1 MNNSIIKNIDNSSPS
16 WQFWIDR
23 GGTFT
28 DVIGKSPDGKIIV
41 HKLLSENPEQYPDAP
56 IQGIRNILGIS
67 KDQPIPTNVIEV
79 VKMGTTVATNAL
91 LERKGDRVI
100 LAITQGFKDALR
112 IGYQNR
118 PEIFALQIVLP
129 EMLYEEV
136 VEIAE
141 RYTATGEEL
150 QPVNQQ
156 QARQDL
162 QAAFDRG
169 IRSCAIVFMHSYN
182 YPQHELEVAAIAQEI
197 GFTQISVS
205 HQVSPLIKFVSRGDT
220 TVVDA
225 YLSPILRRYVNQVRG
240 YLFGAALGEEV
251 GAQAV
256 EARVGERRKGM
267 STKRG
272 LRPSVAKGLSPARE
286 DRGDEEDEGRY
297 LTQLMFMQSNGGLVD
312 ANIFRGKDSI
322 LSGPAG
328 GIVGAVKTCEM
339 AGIKKIISFDMGGTS
354 TDVSHYA
361 GEYERRF
368 ETEVAGVRLRSPMMS
383 IHTVAAGGSSILHFD
398 GSRYLVGP
406 DSAGANPGAACYGR
420 GGALTITDCNV
431 MVGKLQPEFFP
442 KVFGKNAD
450 QPLDKQIV
458 IEKFHQLAAE
468 INHSK
473 SSEQIAAG
481 FLAIAV
487 NNMANAIKKISLQ
500 RGYDVAEYTLCC
512 FGGAGGQHAC
522 LIADALGMKQIF
534 IHPYAGVL
542 SAYGIGL
549 AEVIVI
555 KEKSVEKLLDNDSF
569 LAIKSLFSELVI
581 LAQKELDK
589 QSHSNQLEP
598 KIIYKVHLKY
608 QGTDFSLIV
617 DFNDIATMKQQ
628 FEDLHRQR
636 YGFIVEKDLIIETVS
651 VELICPTYQ
660 PMEIEQSQ
668 NPTKNTESQPITKV
682 KIYTADTWQDAEV
695 YQREELPI
703 GSIINSPAIIV
714 ESTGTNIIELGWQ
727 ATISEQN
734 NLILQRVSD

>member
-1 MNNSIIKNIDNSSPS
+1 
-16 WQFWIDR
+16 
-23 GGTFT
+23 
-28 DVIGKSPDGKIIV
+28 
-41 HKLLSENPEQYPDAP
+41 
-56 IQGIRNILGIS
+56 
-67 KDQPIPTNVIEV
+67 
-79 VKMGTTVATNAL
+79 
-91 LERKGDRVI
+91 
-100 LAITQGFKDALR
+100 
-112 IGYQNR
+112 
-118 PEIFALQIVLP
+118 
-129 EMLYEEV
+129 
-136 VEIAE
+136 
-141 RYTATGEEL
+141 
-150 QPVNQQ
+150 
-156 QARQDL
+156 
-162 QAAFDRG
+162 
-169 IRSCAIVFMHSYN
+169 
-182 YPQHELEVAAIAQEI
+182 
-197 GFTQISVS
+197 
-205 HQVSPLIKFVSRGDT
+205 
-220 TVVDA
+220 
-225 YLSPILRRYVNQVRG
+225 
-240 YLFGAALGEEV
+240 
-251 GAQAV
+251 
-256 EARVGERRKGM
+256 
-267 STKRG
+267 
-272 LRPSVAKGLSPARE
+272 
-286 DRGDEEDEGRY
+286 
-297 LTQLMFMQSNGGLVD
+297 MQSNGGLVD

-420 GGALTITDCNV
+420 GGDLTITDCNV

-450 QPLDKQIV
+450 RPLDKQIV
-458 IEKFHQLAAE
+458 IEKFHQLASQ

-473 SSEQIAAG
+473 SPEQIASG

-522 LIADALGMKQIF
+522 LIADALGMKQIL

-555 KEKSVEKLLDNDSF
+555 KEKSVEKLLNNDSF
-569 LAIKSLFSELVI
+569 LTIKSLFAELVI

-589 QSHSNQLEP
+589 QSHSDRLEP

-617 DFNDIATMKQQ
+617 DFNDIATMKRQ

-660 PMEIEQSQ
+660 PMEIERSRRGRLRRASGEPLPLRVELRKRGAQTS
-668 NPTKNTESQPITKV
+668 TINTEAKPITKV
-682 KIYTADTWQDAEV
+682 KIYTADSWQDAEV

-714 ESTGTNIIELGWQ
+714 EPTGTNIIELGWQ
-727 ATISEQN
+727 ATISGQN
-734 NLILQRVSD
+734 NLVLQRVD

>member
-1 MNNSIIKNIDNSSPS
+1 MNNSILDNSSPG

-28 DVIGKSPDGKIIV
+28 DVIGKSPEGKIIV

-67 KDQPIPTNVIEV
+67 KDEPIPTSNIEV

-91 LERKGDRVI
+91 LERKGDRVV

-118 PEIFALQIVLP
+118 PDIFALQIVLP

-136 VEIAE
+136 VEIEE

-150 QPVNQQ
+150 LPVNQQ

-169 IRSCAIVFMHSYN
+169 IRSCAIVFMHSYS
-182 YPQHELEVAAIAQEI
+182 YPQHELTVAAIAKEI

-205 HQVSPLIKFVSRGDT
+205 HQVSPLIKLVSRGDT

-240 YLFGAALGEEV
+240 YLFGDNVA
-251 GAQAV
+251 
-256 EARVGERRKGM
+256 ERRGDWE
-267 STKRG
+267 TGRLG
-272 LRPSVAKGLSPARE
+272 DGETGRWGYRE
-286 DRGDEEDEGRY
+286 DRGDEEGY
-297 LTQLMFMQSNGGLVD
+297 VTQLMFMQSNGGLVD

-458 IEKFHQLAAE
+458 IEKFHQLASQ

-473 SSEQIAAG
+473 SPEEIASG

-569 LAIKSLFSELVI
+569 LTIKSLFSELVI
-581 LAQKELDK
+581 LAQQELKK
-589 QSHSNQLEP
+589 QSHSERLEP

-617 DFNDIATMKQQ
+617 DFDDIETMKRQ

-651 VELICPTYQ
+651 VELICPTYE
-660 PMEIEQSQ
+660 PMQMQQYQTQAINSEV
-668 NPTKNTESQPITKV
+668 KPITKV
-682 KIYTADTWQDAEV
+682 KMYTADSWQDAEV
-695 YQREELPI
+695 YQREEVPI
-703 GSIINSPAIIV
+703 GSIIGSPAIIV
-714 ESTGTNIIELGWQ
+714 EPIGTNIIELGWQ

-734 NLILQRVSD
+734 NLILQRVD

>member
-1 MNNSIIKNIDNSSPS
+1 MNNSYNNSNTNNSSPG

-28 DVIGKSPDGKIIV
+28 DVIGKSPEGKIIL

-56 IQGIRNILGIS
+56 IQGIRNILGITQ
-67 KDQPIPTNVIEV
+67 DEPIPTNKIEV

-91 LERKGDRVI
+91 LERKGDRVV

-118 PEIFALQIVLP
+118 PDIFALQIVLP

-136 VEIAE
+136 VEISE

-150 QPVNQQ
+150 QPVNYE
-156 QARQDL
+156 QARKNL

-169 IRSCAIVFMHSYN
+169 IRSCAILLMHSYS
-182 YPQHELEVAAIAQEI
+182 YPNHELEVAAIAQSI

-205 HQVSPLIKFVSRGDT
+205 HQVSPLIKFISRGDT

-225 YLSPILRRYVNQVRG
+225 YLSPILRRYVNQFKG
-240 YLFGAALGEEV
+240 YLFGEQENY
-251 GAQAV
+251 
-256 EARVGERRKGM
+256 
-267 STKRG
+267 S
-272 LRPSVAKGLSPARE
+272 
-286 DRGDEEDEGRY
+286 
-297 LTQLMFMQSNGGLVD
+297 TQLMFMQSNGGLVAAD
-312 ANIFRGKDSI
+312 LFQGKDSI

-339 AGIKKIISFDMGGTS
+339 AGIEKIIGFDMGGTS

-361 GEYERRF
+361 GEYERSF

-398 GSRYLVGP
+398 GSRYVVGP
-406 DSAGANPGAACYGR
+406 DSAGANPGPACYGR
-420 GGALTITDCNV
+420 GGELTITDCNV

-442 KVFGKNAD
+442 QVFGANAD
-450 QPLDKQIV
+450 QPLDKEIV
-458 IEKFHQLAAE
+458 IKKFQELVKE
-468 INHSK
+468 IDYSK
-473 SSEQIAAG
+473 TPESIAAG

-549 AEVIVI
+549 AELRVI
-555 KEKSVEKLLDNDSF
+555 KEKSVEKLLNNDSF
-569 LAIKSLFSELVI
+569 LMIKSLFSELVE
-581 LAQKELDK
+581 LANQELTQ
-589 QSHSNQLEP
+589 QSDRLEP

-617 DFNDIATMKQQ
+617 DFNNIATMKQK
-628 FEDLHRQR
+628 FEDLHQQS
-636 YGFIVEKDLIIETVS
+636 YGFIVEKELIIETIS

-660 PMEIEQSQ
+660 PIENQ
-668 NPTKNTESQPITKV
+668 ESQALIPNAEAKAIAQV
-682 KIYTADTWQDAEV
+682 KIYTADAWQDAKV
-695 YQREELPI
+695 YQREELPR
-703 GSIINSPAIIV
+703 GTIIDSPAIIV
-714 ESTGTNIIELGWQ
+714 EAIGTNIIELGWQ
-727 ATISEQN
+727 AKISEQN
-734 NLILQRVSD
+734 NLILQRVDG

>member
-1 MNNSIIKNIDNSSPS
+1 MNYLNNDKSTPS

-28 DVIGKSPDGKIIV
+28 DVIGLSPEGEIMV

-56 IQGIRNILGIS
+56 IQGIRDILGIS
-67 KDQPIPTNVIEV
+67 QDQPIATDKIEV

-91 LERKGDRVI
+91 LERKGDRVV

-118 PEIFALQIVLP
+118 PDIFALQITLP

-136 VEIAE
+136 VEVAE

-150 QPVNQQ
+150 LPVDREKN
-156 QARQDL
+156 RKDL
-162 QAAFDRG
+162 QSAFDRG
-169 IRSCAIVFMHSYN
+169 IRSCAIVLMHSYN
-182 YPQHELEVAAIAQEI
+182 YPQHELIVAAIAKEI

-205 HQVSPLIKFVSRGDT
+205 HQVSPLIKLISRGDT

-240 YLFGAALGEEV
+240 YLFGDGE
-251 GAQAV
+251 
-256 EARVGERRKGM
+256 K
-267 STKRG
+267 
-272 LRPSVAKGLSPARE
+272 
-286 DRGDEEDEGRY
+286 Y

-339 AGIKKIISFDMGGTS
+339 AGIKKIIGFDMGGTS

-361 GEYERRF
+361 GEYERSL

-420 GGALTITDCNV
+420 GGELTITDCNV

-458 IEKFHQLAAE
+458 IEKFHQLAEE
-468 INHSK
+468 INHRK
-473 SSEQIAAG
+473 SPEQIASG

-500 RGYDVAEYTLCC
+500 RGYDIAAYTLCC

-522 LIADALGMKQIF
+522 LIADALGMEQIF

-555 KEKSVEKLLDNDSF
+555 KEKSIEKLLDLDSF
-569 LAIKSLFSELVI
+569 VIIQSIFDELVT
-581 LAQKELDK
+581 LAQQELEK
-589 QSHSNQLEP
+589 QNYSKQLEP

-617 DFNDIATMKQQ
+617 DFNEIAIMKRQ
-628 FEDLHRQR
+628 FTDLHQQR
-636 YGFIVEKDLIIETVS
+636 YGFISEKDLIIETVS

-660 PMEIEQSQ
+660 PREVQKFSSLASNLPPQAIA
-668 NPTKNTESQPITKV
+668 KV
-682 KIYTADTWQDAEV
+682 KVYMADTWQDTAV
-695 YQREELPI
+695 YQREDLPI
-703 GSIINSPAIIV
+703 GTIINSPAIIV
-714 ESTGTNIIELGWQ
+714 EAIGTNVIELGWQ
-727 ATISEQN
+727 AKISEQN
-734 NLILQRVSD
+734 NLILQRSI

>member
-1 MNNSIIKNIDNSSPS
+1 MILDNSSLG

-28 DVIGKSPDGKIIV
+28 DVIGKSPEGKIIL

-56 IQGIRNILGIS
+56 IQGIRNILGITQ
-67 KDQPIPTNVIEV
+67 KDPIPTNKIDV

-91 LERKGDRVI
+91 LERKGDRVV

-118 PEIFALQIVLP
+118 PDIFALHIVLP

-136 VEIAE
+136 VEISE

-150 QPVNQQ
+150 QPVNHE
-156 QARQDL
+156 QARKDL

-169 IRSCAIVFMHSYN
+169 IRSCAILLMHSYN
-182 YPQHELEVAAIAQEI
+182 YPHHELEVAAIAKEI

-205 HQVSPLIKFVSRGDT
+205 HQVSPLIKFISRGDT

-225 YLSPILRRYVNQVRG
+225 YLSPILRRYVNQFKG
-240 YLFGAALGEEV
+240 YLFGN
-251 GAQAV
+251 Q
-256 EARVGERRKGM
+256 
-267 STKRG
+267 
-272 LRPSVAKGLSPARE
+272 E
-286 DRGDEEDEGRY
+286 DNS
-297 LTQLMFMQSNGGLVD
+297 TQLMFMQSNGGLVAAD
-312 ANIFRGKDSI
+312 LFQGKDSI

-339 AGIKKIISFDMGGTS
+339 AGIEKIIGFDMGGTS

-361 GEYERRF
+361 GEYERSF

-398 GSRYLVGP
+398 GSRYVVGP
-406 DSAGANPGAACYGR
+406 DSAGANPGPACYGR
-420 GGALTITDCNV
+420 GGELTITDCNV

-442 KVFGKNAD
+442 QVFGANAN
-450 QPLDKQIV
+450 QPLDKEIV
-458 IEKFHQLAAE
+458 IKKFQQLSKE
-468 INHSK
+468 IDYSK
-473 SSEQIAAG
+473 TPESIAAG

-549 AEVIVI
+549 AELRVL
-555 KEKSVEKLLDNDSF
+555 KEKSVEMLLDNDSF
-569 LAIKSLFSELVI
+569 LMIKSLFSELVELANQE
-581 LAQKELDK
+581 LAQQGDR
-589 QSHSNQLEP
+589 LEP

-628 FEDLHRQR
+628 FEDLHQQS
-636 YGFIVEKDLIIETVS
+636 YGFIVEKDLIIETIS

-660 PMEIEQSQ
+660 PIEHQESQ
-668 NPTKNTESQPITKV
+668 ELIDNTEAQAIAQV
-682 KIYTADTWQDAEV
+682 KIYTADAWQEAKV
-695 YQREELPI
+695 YQREELPR
-703 GSIINSPAIIV
+703 GTIINAPAIIV
-714 ESTGTNIIELGWQ
+714 EATGTNIIELGWQ
-727 ATISEQN
+727 AKISEQN
-734 NLILQRVSD
+734 NLILQHV

>member
-1 MNNSIIKNIDNSSPS
+1 MAIAKDEGLKMRDEQVNNSNTNHSFPG

-67 KDQPIPTNVIEV
+67 KEEPIPTNVIEV

-91 LERKGDRVI
+91 LERKGDRVV

-118 PEIFALQIVLP
+118 PDIFALQIVLP

-136 VEIAE
+136 IEIAE

-150 QPVNQQ
+150 HPVNQP
-156 QARQDL
+156 QAKQAFP
-162 QAAFDRG
+162 AAFDRG

-182 YPQHELEVAAIAQEI
+182 YPQHELAVAAIAKEI

-205 HQVSPLIKFVSRGDT
+205 HQVSPLIKLVSRGDT

-251 GAQAV
+251 GAQ
-256 EARVGERRKGM
+256 
-267 STKRG
+267 G

-651 VELICPTYQ
+651 VELICPTYE
-660 PMEIEQSQ
+660 PMEMQQYQIQAINSEAI
-668 NPTKNTESQPITKV
+668 PITKV
-682 KIYTADTWQDAEV
+682 KIYTADSWQDAEV

-703 GSIINSPAIIV
+703 GSIIKSPAIIV
-714 ESTGTNIIELGWQ
+714 EPTGTNIIELGWQ
-727 ATISEQN
+727 AIISEQN
-734 NLILQRVSD
+734 NLILQRVD

>member
-1 MNNSIIKNIDNSSPS
+1 MRDEQVNNSNINHTFPG

-28 DVIGKSPDGKIIV
+28 DVIGKSPEGEIIV

-67 KDQPIPTNVIEV
+67 QDEPIPTNNIEV

-91 LERKGDRVI
+91 LERKGDRVV

-118 PEIFALQIVLP
+118 PDIFALQIILP

-136 VEIAE
+136 VEIEE
-141 RYTATGEEL
+141 RYNATGEEL

-156 QARQDL
+156 RARQDL

-169 IRSCAIVFMHSYN
+169 IRSCAIVFMHSYS
-182 YPQHELEVAAIAQEI
+182 YPQHELTVAAIAQEI

-205 HQVSPLIKFVSRGDT
+205 HQVSPLIKLISRGDT

-240 YLFGAALGEEV
+240 YLFGDGET
-251 GAQAV
+251 G
-256 EARVGERRKGM
+256 R
-267 STKRG
+267 
-272 LRPSVAKGLSPARE
+272 
-286 DRGDEEDEGRY
+286 RGDRETGRRGEY

-328 GIVGAVKTCEM
+328 GIVGAVKTCAI
-339 AGIKKIISFDMGGTS
+339 AGITKIIGFDMGGTS

-442 KVFGKNAD
+442 KVFGPNAD

-458 IEKFHQLAAE
+458 VEKFRQLAEE

-473 SSEQIAAG
+473 SPEQIASG

-569 LAIKSLFSELVI
+569 LAIKSLFSALAI
-581 LAQKELDK
+581 LAQQELDQ
-589 QSHSNQLEP
+589 QSHSNQLAP
-598 KIIYKVHLKY
+598 KTIYKVHLKY

-617 DFNDIATMKQQ
+617 DFNDIPTMKQQ
-628 FEDLHRQR
+628 FEELHRQR

-660 PMEIEQSQ
+660 PTKIQQSQ
-668 NPTKNTESQPITKV
+668 TSITSTEAKPLTKV
-682 KIYTADTWQDAEV
+682 KMYTADSWQEAAV

-703 GSIINSPAIIV
+703 GTVIHSPAIIV
-714 ESTGTNIIELGWQ
+714 EQTGTNIIELGWQ
-727 ATISEQN
+727 AIISEQN
-734 NLILQRVSD
+734 NLILQRVN

>member
-1 MNNSIIKNIDNSSPS
+1 MNNSKNNKINNPYPG

-28 DVIGKSPDGKIIV
+28 DVIGKSPEGKIIV

-56 IQGIRNILGIS
+56 IQGIRHILDLS
-67 KDQPIPTNVIEV
+67 RDEPIPTDNIEV

-91 LERKGDRVI
+91 LERKGDRVVP
-100 LAITQGFKDALR
+100 AITQGFKDALR

-118 PEIFALQIVLP
+118 PDIFALQIILP

-136 VEIAE
+136 IEISG

-169 IRSCAIVFMHSYN
+169 IRSCAIVLMHSYN
-182 YPQHELEVAAIAQEI
+182 YPQHELEVANIAREI

-205 HQVSPLIKFVSRGDT
+205 HQVSRLIKIISRGDT

-240 YLFGAALGEEV
+240 YLFNQKLGEE
-251 GAQAV
+251 
-256 EARVGERRKGM
+256 
-267 STKRG
+267 
-272 LRPSVAKGLSPARE
+272 LSRE
-286 DRGDEEDEGRY
+286 EGKSAS
-297 LTQLMFMQSNGGLVD
+297 TQLMFMQSNGGLVD
-312 ANIFRGKDSI
+312 AHIFRGKDSI

-328 GIVGAVKTCEM
+328 GIVGAVKTATL
-339 AGIKKIISFDMGGTS
+339 AGIKKIIGFDMGGTS

-361 GEYERRF
+361 GEYERSF

-398 GSRYLVGP
+398 GNRYIVGP

-420 GGALTITDCNV
+420 GGPLTITDCNV
-431 MVGKLQPEFFP
+431 MVGKIQPEFFP
-442 KVFGKNAD
+442 QVFGKNAD
-450 QPLDKQIV
+450 QSLDKQIV
-458 IEKFHQLAAE
+458 IEKFIQLASE
-468 INHSK
+468 INHQQSP
-473 SSEQIAAG
+473 EQIASG

-500 RGYDVAEYTLCC
+500 RGYDLTEYTLCC

-522 LIADALGMKQIF
+522 LIAEALGMKQIF

-555 KEKSVEKLLDNDSF
+555 KEKSVEKLLDRDSF
-569 LAIKSLFSELVI
+569 LKIKSLFTDLVI

-617 DFNDIATMKQQ
+617 DFADLKTMRQQ
-628 FEDLHRQR
+628 FEDLHRKR
-636 YGFIVEKDLIIETVS
+636 YGFIVEKNLVIETIS

-660 PMEIEQSQ
+660 PKIIQQLQ
-668 NPTKNTESQPITKV
+668 NQVINTEARPIAKV
-682 KIYTADTWQDAEV
+682 KIYTADSWQDAAV
-695 YQREELPI
+695 YQREKLPQET
-703 GSIINSPAIIV
+703 IINSPAIIV
-714 ESTGTNIIELGWQ
+714 EPTGTNIIELGWQ
-727 ATISEQN
+727 AIISQEN
-734 NLILQRVSD
+734 NLILQQVSH

>member
-1 MNNSIIKNIDNSSPS
+1 MREEQVNNSNINHSSLG

-28 DVIGKSPDGKIIV
+28 DVIGKSPHGKIIV

-56 IQGIRNILGIS
+56 IQGIRNILGVS
-67 KDQPIPTNVIEV
+67 QDEPIPTNNIEV

-91 LERKGDRVI
+91 LERKGDRVV

-118 PEIFALQIVLP
+118 PDIFALHIILP

-182 YPQHELEVAAIAQEI
+182 YPQHELTVAAIAQEI

-205 HQVSPLIKFVSRGDT
+205 HQVSPLIKLISRGDT

-225 YLSPILRRYVNQVRG
+225 YLSPILRRYVNQVRE
-240 YLFGAALGEEV
+240 YLFGDKV
-251 GAQAV
+251 GA
-256 EARVGERRKGM
+256 KGFRP
-267 STKRG
+267 TK
-272 LRPSVAKGLSPARE
+272 E
-286 DRGDEEDEGRY
+286 DKERY

-339 AGIKKIISFDMGGTS
+339 AGIEKIIGFDMGGTS

-420 GGALTITDCNV
+420 GGDLTITDCNV

-450 QPLDKQIV
+450 LPLDKQIV
-458 IEKFHQLAAE
+458 IEKFHQLASE

-473 SSEQIAAG
+473 SPEEIASG

-487 NNMANAIKKISLQ
+487 NNMANSIKKISLQ

-555 KEKSVEKLLDNDSF
+555 KEKSVEKLLDHDSF
-569 LAIKSLFSELVI
+569 LAIKSLFAELVI
-581 LAQKELDK
+581 LAQQELDK

-617 DFNDIATMKQQ
+617 DFNDIENMKQQ
-628 FEDLHRQR
+628 FEELHRQR

-660 PMEIEQSQ
+660 PIEIEQSQ
-668 NPTKNTESQPITKV
+668 TSITNTEAQPITKV
-682 KIYTADTWQDAEV
+682 KIYTADSWQEAAV

-714 ESTGTNIIELGWQ
+714 EQTGTNIIELGWQ

-734 NLILQRVSD
+734 NLILQRVN